1 MVNSLINFAVKT
13 IASIFHVHIDTAKTK
28 TAGAGLT
35 SIATGIGLIGDLL
48 QKADANVMDY
58 VPGLG
63 FVLAGIGTI
72 FARDALKKLGDKLDG
87 QTALKTKVT
96 QASPV
101 LSAATEALKNV
112 PVTDSTQEIKINE
125 GD

>member
-13 IASIFHVHIDTAKTK
+13 IASIFHVHVDTAKTK
-28 TAGAGLT
+28 TAGAGLA

-48 QKADANVMDY
+48 QKSDANVMDY
-58 VPGLG
+58 VPGAG
-63 FVLAGIGTI
+63 FILAGIGTI

-87 QTALKTKVT
+87 QTAIKAELIKG
-96 QASPV
+96 SPV

-112 PVTDSTQEIKINE
+112 PVLDSTQEIKVN
-125 GD
+125 